1 MYNPQSREPAG
12 FRLWVLKGCH
22 GNREEKRGREG
33 AHAGGDRAEPGGE
46 GLVTADVR
54 GQQRTQC
61 AQRLPCA
68 RLQQPQLLYAL
79 RVCRRNV
86 SFNSSSSPRA
96 KHPPAPR
103 SLGASSPSSCLQETK
118 GTCSS
123 PGSLPFSKLSASD
136 QGHPQPQSEPRQVQV
151 ALSVPQQTPVS
162 CLHWSAQL
170 AILQRP
176 AFCPLCLARAYQGHG
191 SRRGAQQR
199 CWLQTIPVPC
209 SQSVSQSQT
218 HQAHHTQSPAQ
229 AQHHQWHSAGQT
241 AKWLS
246 QAG

>member
-1 MYNPQSREPAG
+1 MLSAFPVPGCNNPSYSMLSEFA
-12 FRLWVLKGCH
+12 
-22 GNREEKRGREG
+22 EG
-33 AHAGGDRAEPGGE
+33 M
-46 GLVTADVR
+46 L
-54 GQQRTQC
+54 
-61 AQRLPCA
+61 
-68 RLQQPQLLYAL
+68 
-79 RVCRRNV
+79 

-218 HQAHHTQSPAQ
+218 HQAHHTHRALPRLSIISGTVQDRQPNGSHRLGDPQLGLMLSARASRGEQQGEMLIRLQ
-229 AQHHQWHSAGQT
+229 A
-241 AKWLS
+241 
-246 QAG
+246 